1 MPVAADVVLPAY
13 EAYEAW
19 AAARGEPEGRR
30 ADADAAAACAGDGCA
45 VLHDL
50 VARTAGFSGAEVG
63 LRTPFYCV
71 RVCVVAGMFVD
82 RVPFHVCGGQVVAT
96 VQEAALAALDAGADE
111 VGLGHLGAAA
121 DAVTPQITPAMRAF
135 YEGIAAG
142 Y

>member
-30 ADADAAAACAGDGCA
+30 ADAAAACAGDGCA

-63 LRTPFYCV
+63 RRTLFCC
-71 RVCVVAGMFVD
+71 VCVCVC
-82 RVPFHVCGGQVVAT
+82 VCGGGDV
-96 VQEAALAALDAGADE
+96 
-111 VGLGHLGAAA
+111 
-121 DAVTPQITPAMRAF
+121 R
-135 YEGIAAG
+135 
-142 Y
+142 